1 MFGSIGQVLPVLL
14 KIGGRLFPAP
24 TQLVPESGSGMDAG
38 KVLDSLSAA
47 LKGCLPNPDAKL
59 LTTSETWGH
68 REYRQTTK
76 NLLLALGNALV
87 YLLPAGFKVN
97 HCKPANLL
105 KPRGSCTREK
115 LIKQEIL
122 LLTHGME
129 CERSCHFLWS
139 EDADKI
145 CRVPDFYLDPKA
157 FYRLTFSG
165 DEGTDV
171 LLKDNKLITFCLWYL
186 LALDK

>member
-76 NLLLALGNALV
+76 NLFACSWECAGVLTPRWLQSEPLQTCQPLETTWLMYSGEVDQTGN
-87 YLLPAGFKVN
+87 P
-97 HCKPANLL
+97 PSD
-105 KPRGSCTREK
+105 PW
-115 LIKQEIL
+115 
-122 LLTHGME
+122 HGM
-129 CERSCHFLWS
+129 
-139 EDADKI
+139 
-145 CRVPDFYLDPKA
+145 
-157 FYRLTFSG
+157 
-165 DEGTDV
+165 
-171 LLKDNKLITFCLWYL
+171 
-186 LALDK
+186 